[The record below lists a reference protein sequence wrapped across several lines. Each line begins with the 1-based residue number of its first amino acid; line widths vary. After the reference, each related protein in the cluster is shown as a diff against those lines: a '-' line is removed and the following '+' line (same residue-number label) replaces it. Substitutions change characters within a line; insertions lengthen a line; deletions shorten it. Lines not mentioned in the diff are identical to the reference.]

1 MKYSIFFILL
11 IFSFFWTKTV
21 PCSFADEKKN
31 KEEVIVI
38 DEIILSTEDLEDDAE
53 DTNKINDVD
62 KAGELEYAE
71 DVSEYDEIDENIT
84 ESLEQM
90 EQQKAEKNDVITNS
104 SNAIPP
110 QSKPIISKDDT
121 NSASSGNNIINSTLD
136 YNEGNL
142 YEARKALSTSFFSAT
157 SGNEQSK
164 IKAQL
169 DEINRKLVFS
179 QAPSPDSFFYTVK
192 GGDALSK
199 IAGKFNTTYEMIM
212 LTNNKYRTD
221 IRVGERLKII
231 KGTFNIL
238 VDKSDFTLTVLLN
251 NDYIK
256 QYKVGTGKDDKTPL
270 GDFEIAEKM
279 KEPTWYA
286 DDGIY
291 EFGHPKN
298 VLGTR
303 WIGFKDKPGIYGYGI
318 HGTADPDSIGKMES
332 NGCIRLK
339 NEDVE
344 ELYSFVTEST
354 KVVIQK

>member
-1 MKYSIFFILL
+1 MKYLIFFIFL
-11 IFSFFWTKTV
+11 IFSFFWTKII
-21 PCSFADEKKN
+21 PCAFTDDNKN
-31 KEEVIVI
+31 KVEVIVV
-38 DEIILSTEDLEDDAE
+38 DEIILSTEDLEDD
-53 DTNKINDVD
+53 D
-62 KAGELEYAE
+62 L
-71 DVSEYDEIDENIT
+71 DENIA
-84 ESLEQM
+84 ESLEQL
-90 EQQKAEKNDVITNS
+90 EQKIKTEKNEEKNEIITGS
-104 SNAIPP
+104 SD
-110 QSKPIISKDDT
+110 Q
-121 NSASSGNNIINSTLD
+121 D
-136 YNEGNL
+136 YDKGNL

-157 SGNEQSK
+157 AESNRSK

-179 QAPSPDSFFYTVK
+179 QTLSPDSFFYTVK
-192 GGDALSK
+192 GGDTLSK
-199 IAGKFNTTYEMIM
+199 IAGTFNTTYELIM

-318 HGTADPDSIGKMES
+318 HGTAAPDSIGKMES

-344 ELYSFVTEST
+344 ELYSFVTENT